1 MNYAEIK
8 YSDIANGEGVR
19 TTLFV
24 SGCRRGC
31 SGCFNSGAWSFTA
44 GEPFTRAV
52 EDEIIASVDH
62 PFCDGLTVLGGEP
75 MEPENQR
82 GLVGFLERVRE
93 RFPRGAAAGDGA
105 SAGAAG
111 DGAVAGA
118 AGGAPAK
125 TIWCFTGDTLDEL
138 MPGARHHT
146 EVTDRLLDCID
157 ILVDGPWVQELY
169 DITLRF
175 RGSSNQRI
183 IDLNATRAA
192 AAERG
197 CSLAEAVRLWEDEQ
211 VYSTHTM

>member
-24 SGCRRGC
+24 SGCTRGC
-31 SGCFNSGAWSFTA
+31 PGCFNSGAWSFSA
-44 GEPFTRAV
+44 GEPFTREVA
-52 EDEIIASVDH
+52 DRIIASLEPAFV
-62 PFCDGLTVLGGEP
+62 DGLTLLGGEP
-75 MEPENQR
+75 MEPQNQA
-82 GLVGFLERVRE
+82 GLVDFIERVRE
-93 RFPRGAAAGDGA
+93 RFPRGCG
-105 SAGAAG
+105 
-111 DGAVAGA
+111 
-118 AGGAPAK
+118 K

-138 MPGARHHT
+138 LPGGRHHT

-157 ILVDGPWVQELY
+157 VLVDGPWVEDLY

-192 AAERG
+192 ATEQGVPLDQAI
-197 CSLAEAVRLWEDEQ
+197 CLWCDEE
-211 VYSTHTM
+211 VYSTHSM

>member
-24 SGCRRGC
+24 SGCTRGC
-31 SGCFNSGAWSFTA
+31 PGCFNSGAWSFSA
-44 GEPFTRAV
+44 GEPFTREVA
-52 EDEIIASVDH
+52 DRIIASLEPAFV
-62 PFCDGLTVLGGEP
+62 DGLTLLGGEP
-75 MEPENQR
+75 MEPQNQA
-82 GLVGFLERVRE
+82 GLVDFIERVRE
-93 RFPRGAAAGDGA
+93 RFPRGCG
-105 SAGAAG
+105 
-111 DGAVAGA
+111 
-118 AGGAPAK
+118 K

-138 MPGARHHT
+138 LPGGRHHI

-157 ILVDGPWVQELY
+157 VLVDGPWVEELY

-192 AAERG
+192 ATGQGVPLDQAI
-197 CSLAEAVRLWEDEQ
+197 CLWCDEE
-211 VYSTHTM
+211 VYSTHSM